1 MQLFSCVENMHLALT
16 PIPKLTRNP
25 FILILHT
32 GIYQVH
38 KAYIFNFLFVELF
51 IRLKIYT
58 LSGIIYAR
66 FNASLKDA

>member
-25 FILILHT
+25 FILTLH
-32 GIYQVH
+32 IYQVH
-38 KAYIFNFLFVELF
+38 KAYIFNFLFVEFF

-58 LSGIIYAR
+58 LSGII
-66 FNASLKDA
+66 